1 MQQFDGGLGGLL
13 GLFGEDHHQV
23 FQIDP
28 GLGHVGR
35 VERGLGVSHPGHPL
49 ACALALQDQLQG
61 GAEVTATLT
70 GQFHQATLDPFFVPL
85 GHVST

>member
-1 MQQFDGGLGGLL
+1 MQQLDGGLGGLL
-13 GLFGEDHHQV
+13 GLFGENHHQV

-35 VERGLGVSHPGHPL
+35 IKGGFGVAYPGHPL
-49 ACALALQDQLQG
+49 SRPLTLQDQLQG
-61 GAEVTATLT
+61 GAEMAAALA
-70 GQFHQATLDPFFVPL
+70 GQFHQATLDSFFTPF